1 MRTNDYLDA
10 LRARLSADSD
20 YAVSQRLGM
29 QYAQFRRYR
38 KGGTFD
44 NTMAARVA
52 ALLDI
57 DPLEVIGD
65 MELERAKTEAAREQ
79 WAKIMERFQRI
90 AAAVAIGSIMG
101 TTALAPQ
108 PANAA
113 ASLYYVKRRRSG
125 SRI

>member
-20 YAVSQRLGM
+20 YALSQRLGM

-52 ALLDI
+52 SLLDL

-65 MELERAKTEAAREQ
+65 MELERAKSDATREQ
-79 WAKIMERFQRI
+79 WAKIMARFSRI
-90 AAAVAIGSIMG
+90 AASAAG
-101 TTALAPQ
+101 AALLAPQ
-108 PANAA
+108 LADSSRLFILCKTGNA
-113 ASLYYVKRRRSG
+113 G
-125 SRI
+125 SRMQP